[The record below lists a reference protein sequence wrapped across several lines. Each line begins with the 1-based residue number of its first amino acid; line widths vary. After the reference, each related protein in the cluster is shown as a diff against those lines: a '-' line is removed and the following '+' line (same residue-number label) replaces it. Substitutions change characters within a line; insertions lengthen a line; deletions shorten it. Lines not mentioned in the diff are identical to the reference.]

1 MSSKTGAV
9 YWMDLTF
16 FTFICCNN
24 CNFYLK
30 RPKINEKEAGD
41 GPCFLKKLSIW
52 TIGVN
57 VHLKIPC
64 TLGDIS
70 LGNQQSRNPSK
81 STHVWL
87 LSFDLFETS
96 SAHLQLLTWPALVP
110 QNETLSTCLTLYF
123 FYWYLSLVLIP
134 FFLPF
139 SLSPF
144 LYCFIFFHQV
154 WTFGSLYISKLC
166 VLGIVFYLPTVVY
179 LHSATFYTCL
189 STQLT
194 YLSLFSISVY
204 II

>member
-1 MSSKTGAV
+1 MALV
-9 YWMDLTF
+9 
-16 FTFICCNN
+16 
-24 CNFYLK
+24 
-30 RPKINEKEAGD
+30 
-41 GPCFLKKLSIW
+41 FLKKLSIW
-52 TIGVN
+52 TIVVN

-70 LGNQQSRNPSK
+70 LWNPQSRNPSK

-96 SAHLQLLTWPALVP
+96 SAHLQLLTWPALVS

-123 FYWYLSLVLIP
+123 ISTSLSLVLIP
-134 FFLPF
+134 FFL
-139 SLSPF
+139 SLLLSFFIPS
-144 LYCFIFFHQV
+144 YSFIFFHQV
-154 WTFGSLYISKLC
+154 WIFVSFFISKLC
-166 VLGIVFYLPTVVY
+166 VLGIVFYLPAVVY

>member
-1 MSSKTGAV
+1 MALV
-9 YWMDLTF
+9 
-16 FTFICCNN
+16 
-24 CNFYLK
+24 
-30 RPKINEKEAGD
+30 
-41 GPCFLKKLSIW
+41 FLKKLSIW
-52 TIGVN
+52 TIVVN

-64 TLGDIS
+64 TLGYIS
-70 LGNQQSRNPSK
+70 LWNQQSRNPSK

-123 FYWYLSLVLIP
+123 ISTSLSCLNP
-134 FFLPF
+134 FLPF
-139 SLSPF
+139 SPSLF
-144 LYCFIFFHQV
+144 LYSFIFFHQV
-154 WTFGSLYISKLC
+154 WIFVSFFISKLC
-166 VLGIVFYLPTVVY
+166 VLGIVIYLPAVVY

>member
-1 MSSKTGAV
+1 MLINIRHCNYQSELVVMGEDSWLRGHEFENRCRLL
-9 YWMDLTF
+9 DGLDI
-16 FTFICCNN
+16 FTFICWNN

-41 GPCFLKKLSIW
+41 GPCFFKKLSIW
-52 TIGVN
+52 TIVVN

-70 LGNQQSRNPSK
+70 LWNPQSRNPSK

-123 FYWYLSLVLIP
+123 ISTSLSCLNP
-134 FFLPF
+134 FLPF
-139 SLSPF
+139 SPSLF
-144 LYCFIFFHQV
+144 LYSFIFFHILSS
-154 WTFGSLYISKLC
+154 SLNI
-166 VLGIVFYLPTVVY
+166 
-179 LHSATFYTCL
+179 CL
-189 STQLT
+189 FL
-194 YLSLFSISVY
+194 YF
-204 II
+204 

>member
-52 TIGVN
+52 TIVVN

-64 TLGDIS
+64 TLGYIS
-70 LGNQQSRNPSK
+70 LWNQQSRNPSK

-96 SAHLQLLTWPALVP
+96 SAHLQLLTWPALVS
-110 QNETLSTCLTLYF
+110 QNETLSTCLTLYILSTS
-123 FYWYLSLVLIP
+123 LSLVLIP
-134 FFLPF
+134 FFL
-139 SLSPF
+139 SLLLSF
-144 LYCFIFFHQV
+144 FIPSYSFIKFE
-154 WTFGSLYISKLC
+154 
-166 VLGIVFYLPTVVY
+166 
-179 LHSATFYTCL
+179 
-189 STQLT
+189 
-194 YLSLFSISVY
+194 YLSLSLFPSYVY
-204 II
+204 